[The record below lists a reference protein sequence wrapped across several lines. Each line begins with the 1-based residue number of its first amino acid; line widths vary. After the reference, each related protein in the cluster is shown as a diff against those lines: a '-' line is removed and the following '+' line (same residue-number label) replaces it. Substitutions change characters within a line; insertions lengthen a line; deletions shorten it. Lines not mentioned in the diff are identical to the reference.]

1 MLQELWISCDFRSS
15 DHGRHL
21 LEAVHSEAKRRGWQM
36 IEVALPPMAIQLY
49 NGYAVSTRRGDIGL
63 EDCARARGY
72 DSASRPRMIENLD
85 ADAVLTPTA
94 SGLPLRPSWRVSAI
108 KSFFMVRSDTMV
120 FSRLVD
126 REPKPARLKGA
137 EPGRRRP
144 VGGEARPQPYK
155 RRPSRSFVLP
165 TQCDLLTPVSDHRTQ
180 MRSIRRQVQCLGN
193 WQANHLPGSFL
204 HLDSVDRRVKG
215 FGTTLSLLLANV
227 QGK

>member
-1 MLQELWISCDFRSS
+1 
-15 DHGRHL
+15 
-21 LEAVHSEAKRRGWQM
+21 
-36 IEVALPPMAIQLY
+36 MAIQLY
-49 NGYAVSTRRGDIGL
+49 NGYVVSTRRGDIGL
-63 EDCARARGY
+63 KDCARARGY

-108 KSFFMVRSDTMV
+108 KSFFMVRSDTLV

-126 REPKPARLKGA
+126 PRAETCPA
-137 EPGRRRP
+137 
-144 VGGEARPQPYK
+144 K
-155 RRPSRSFVLP
+155 RRGARSAATRWGAKPDPSLTNDGRVVLSCFP
-165 TQCDLLTPVSDHRTQ
+165 HNATLLTPVSDHRTQ

-204 HLDSVDRRVKG
+204 HLHSVDRRVKG

>member
-1 MLQELWISCDFRSS
+1 
-15 DHGRHL
+15 
-21 LEAVHSEAKRRGWQM
+21 M
-36 IEVALPPMAIQLY
+36 IEVALPPD
-49 NGYAVSTRRGDIGL
+49 GYPALQRVRRFYEERGYRVGGL
-63 EDCARARGY
+63 RARKRL

-108 KSFFMVRSDTMV
+108 KSFFMVRGDTMV

-155 RRPSRSFVLP
+155 RWPSRSFVLP
-165 TQCDLLTPVSDHRTQ
+165 TQCD
-180 MRSIRRQVQCLGN
+180 
-193 WQANHLPGSFL
+193 
-204 HLDSVDRRVKG
+204 
-215 FGTTLSLLLANV
+215 
-227 QGK
+227 